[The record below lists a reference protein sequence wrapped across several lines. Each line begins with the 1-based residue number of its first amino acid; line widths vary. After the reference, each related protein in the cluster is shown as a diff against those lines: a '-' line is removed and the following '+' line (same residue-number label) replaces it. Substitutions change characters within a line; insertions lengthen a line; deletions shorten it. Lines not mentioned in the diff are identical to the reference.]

1 MTLSI
6 RIPSELEQRLSE
18 LSKKARRTKTSFVCQ
33 ALEEFLEDQED
44 YFAALEVQQRI
55 DAGLE
60 KTYTLEEA
68 SRMLGWKNL
77 KRA

>member
-33 ALEEFLEDQED
+33 ALEEFLGDQED

>member
-1 MTLSI
+1 MTLSV
-6 RIPSELEQRLSE
+6 RIPPELEQRLSE
-18 LSKKARRTKTSFVCQ
+18 LSQKARRTKTSFVCQ

-68 SRMLGWKNL
+68 SRILGWKNL
-77 KRA
+77 ERA